1 MKQTLCNPHLLPS
14 RAARHGRTSAAP
26 HGRTGAAPH
35 CRLMVTALVSDSNDL
50 GEVYLLGAAIYGV
63 LIFVM
68 NYRVA

>member
-14 RAARHGRTSAAP
+14 RAAP
-26 HGRTGAAPH
+26 HGRTGAALH
-35 CRLMVTALVSDSNDL
+35 CRLMVAALVSDSNDL

>member
-1 MKQTLCNPHLLPS
+1 MCA
-14 RAARHGRTSAAP
+14 RAQC
-26 HGRTGAAPH
+26 TGGPAPH
-35 CRLMVTALVSDSNDL
+35 CAVRLMVAALVSDSNGL